1 MCVSIENVRSCCEF
15 DWVRDCGCAVLSL
28 TMPGF
33 GSCYWSMMI
42 VIVLMMPAHVS
53 HCIAMVLEESIA
65 DQAHTNVSIGCD
77 RYSDK

>member
-1 MCVSIENVRSCCEF
+1 
-15 DWVRDCGCAVLSL
+15 
-28 TMPGF
+28 
-33 GSCYWSMMI
+33 MMI